1 MQLFLP
7 GESPLEPQ
15 RMAAKSC
22 KEPTD
27 VWEPQQS
34 SGKKKKG
41 GGAGIPPVQ
50 RGTIYLHSLLN
61 STLNT
66 GITAANSLPGHTFH
80 HEVVWAT
87 CRSP

>member
-1 MQLFLP
+1 MQSFLS
-7 GESPLEPQ
+7 GESPLEPL
-15 RMAAKSC
+15 RMAARSC

-34 SGKKKKG
+34 SGKKKIG
-41 GGAGIPPVQ
+41 EGGIPPAQ
-50 RGTIYLHSLLN
+50 RGTIYIHSPLR

-66 GITAANSLPGHTFH
+66 RITVANSLPSHTFH

-87 CRSP
+87 CQSA